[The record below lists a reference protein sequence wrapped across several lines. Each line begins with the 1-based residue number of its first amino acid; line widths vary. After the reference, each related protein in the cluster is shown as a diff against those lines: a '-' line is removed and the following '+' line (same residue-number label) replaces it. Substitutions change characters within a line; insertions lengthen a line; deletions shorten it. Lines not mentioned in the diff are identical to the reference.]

1 MKFNYIRLEERNS
14 VGWFL
19 FDRLPVNAV
28 DWDMLRQLGP
38 AFQELADTPS
48 VRVIVLASSL
58 EKYFSAGADLA
69 AFADAPPGRMKEWV
83 DLTQD
88 LALQIRGARQPV
100 LAAIRGVA
108 VGGGLEMSLHADLRF
123 AEAGA
128 RLGQPE
134 INIAFIPP
142 VGGTQGLVRLV
153 GRSNAFQI
161 LYGGELIDAQKA
173 LSIGLVDFLCEDG
186 KLEEDVQEYAERLAQ
201 KPANA
206 LTSIRRCL
214 IDGGSTTFED
224 GLRIE
229 KAQAN
234 SLSEH
239 PNFQIGIDAFLNK
252 TKPTWK

>member
-1 MKFNYIRLEERNS
+1 MTPKYIRLEERHS

-19 FDRLPVNAV
+19 FDRAPVNAV
-28 DWDMLRQLGP
+28 DWDMLDELGP
-38 AFQELADTPS
+38 AFQELTNRPN
-48 VRVIVLASSL
+48 VRVIVLASNL
-58 EKYFSAGADLA
+58 EKYFSAGA
-69 AFADAPPGRMKEWV
+69 AFSGVAPERMKKWV
-83 DLTQD
+83 EQTHELTR
-88 LALQIRGARQPV
+88 QIREAPQPV
-100 LAAIRGVA
+100 IAAIKGIA

-123 AEAGA
+123 AETGA

-173 LSIGLVDFLCEDG
+173 LSIGLVDFICESG
-186 KLEEDVQEYAERLAQ
+186 KLEEEVQAYAERLAQ

-206 LTSIRRCL
+206 LAAIRRCL
-214 IDGGSTTFED
+214 IDGGSTTFEE
-224 GLRIE
+224 GLSIE

-234 SLSEH
+234 NLSEH
-239 PNFQIGIDAFLNK
+239 PNFQTGVDAFLK
-252 TKPTWK
+252 KHKPTWT